1 MYAKKE
7 TILRTIILF
16 ISTINGVFLI
26 IGKNPIPWSEE
37 EIYSM
42 LSAVIQIAVTA
53 WSWWKNNSFTQNAV
67 EADEY
72 LHTLNKTITD

>member
-16 ISTINGVFLI
+16 ISTINGVLLI
-26 IGKNPIPWSEE
+26 ISKNPIPWSEE

-72 LHTLNKTITD
+72 LHTLNNTAAD